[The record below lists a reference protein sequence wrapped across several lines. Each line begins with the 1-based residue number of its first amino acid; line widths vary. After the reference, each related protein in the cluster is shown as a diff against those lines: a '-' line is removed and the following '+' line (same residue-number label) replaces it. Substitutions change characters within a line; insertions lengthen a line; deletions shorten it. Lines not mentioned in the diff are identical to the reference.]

1 MSFSS
6 RLRALFNRSQSEQE
20 LDCELQFHLEKETES
35 NVRAGMNPA
44 EAKLA
49 ALREF
54 GGVAQVQE
62 EVRDAWGVR
71 LFDNLRQD
79 LVYGLRGLRRNPG
92 FALIVILTL
101 GLGIGANTAI
111 FSVVHGVLLRDL
123 PYAAPGQLFQVEQSS
138 RNTSAQSNTFGF
150 SYMDLEDYRARTHS
164 FTGLAE
170 YHSMWFILLGRPEP
184 ERVQTGVVS
193 ANYFGILG
201 VKPILGR
208 DFTPED
214 NQPGA
219 PAVLMLSNE
228 YWKRSFG
235 GDPGVVGQVFQMN
248 DRPHTVVGV
257 LPPLPAFPNNDNVFM
272 PTVACPFRGSDAA
285 RTQRPFRII
294 GNVIGRLAGN
304 TTPEQARADL
314 KRVATELC
322 GDVPNEYQAETG
334 YTAGMTQLSEAFTGD
349 ARTPLFVLLAT
360 AGFVLLIACANV
372 ANLTLARLVQRDREL
387 AVRAAMGAGRARIFR
402 QLLTENILLSVLG
415 GLAGLCLATGG
426 LKLLLQYTGRFLP
439 NTGEITLNVPV
450 LFFTLAVSILTGL
463 FFGSRPALPATEKLV
478 DALKEGT
485 RGTTGGRSRM
495 RALLVVA
502 QVAVSVPLLVGA
514 GLAARSVVNLQHA
527 DPGIKTD
534 KIISANLDLNFTRYD
549 SPEKRRD
556 FWHRAI
562 ATAEALPAAQSVGL
576 TAREPLNGLVNFLQP
591 FVLFGQPLP
600 EPTAPQNQ
608 ASVTVVNESYFN
620 TVGQPLLRGRSF
632 NSSDNAKGVS
642 VVIINQSLASHYWP
656 GADPVGKSISFDNG
670 TTWRPIVGV
679 VANVRQQLNRDAVD
693 EFYTPLRRAGNLS
706 ASIVVRT
713 AGDPATV
720 SRDLREALRKAD
732 PQQPV
737 TRIQTMEQARGAALL
752 PYRLIATLLGIFA
765 LLALIITLAGI
776 GGVLAFSVSQ
786 RTQEI
791 GIRMALGASR
801 GDVLWMVL
809 RQGLVLVGAGLALG
823 TVAAVM
829 LSRLMATVL
838 YGVDSSD
845 PLTYLAVV
853 ATLLGVAVLACLLP
867 ARRATSINPVT
878 ALHAA

>member
-1 MSFSS
+1 MRPSTPFRAIFHRAKVEGELS
-6 RLRALFNRSQSEQE
+6 R
-20 LDCELQFHLEKETES
+20 ELQFHLEQETAA
-35 NVRAGMNPA
+35 NLRTGMAPE
-44 EAKLA
+44 EARLA
-49 ALREF
+49 AQRSF
-54 GGVAQVQE
+54 GGVAQIQE

-71 LFDNLRQD
+71 LWDNFRQD
-79 LVYGLRGLRRNPG
+79 LADAFRGLRHNPG

-111 FSVVHGVLLRDL
+111 FSVVHGVLLRPL
-123 PYAAPGQLFQVEQSS
+123 AYSAPGRLYQVEQTS
-138 RNTSAQSNTFGF
+138 RAASMHGSFGF
-150 SYMDLEDYRARTHS
+150 SYTDLEDYRKRTHS

-193 ANYFGILG
+193 ANFFGLLG

-214 NQPGA
+214 DKHGA
-219 PAVLMLSNE
+219 PAVLLLSNE
-228 YWKRSFG
+228 YWQRSFG
-235 GDPGVVGQVFQMN
+235 GDPGVVGRVFEMN
-248 DRPHTVVGV
+248 DRPHTVIGV
-257 LPPLPAFPNNDNVFM
+257 LPPLPAYPNTDHVFM
-272 PTVACPFRGSDAA
+272 PTCACPFRDSDAA

-294 GNVIGRLAGN
+294 SNVIGRLADGL
-304 TTPEQARADL
+304 TAEQAGGDL

-322 GDVPNEYQAETG
+322 GDFPNEYQANTG
-334 YTAGMTQLSEAFTGD
+334 YTAKMTSISEVFTGN

-402 QLLTENILLSVLG
+402 QLLTENLLLSLLG
-415 GLAGLCLATGG
+415 GIAGLGLAAPG
-426 LKLLLQYTGRFLP
+426 LKLLTQYTGRFLP
-439 NTGEITLNVPV
+439 NTGEITLNLPV
-450 LFFTLAVSILTGL
+450 LLFTLVVSVLTGL
-463 FFGSRPALPATEKLV
+463 FFGSRPALPATDKLV

-514 GLAARSVVNLQHA
+514 GLTARSVVNLQQA

-534 KIISANLDLNFTRYD
+534 KIISANIDLNFTRYD
-549 SPEKRRD
+549 TPEKCRG
-556 FWHRAI
+556 FWFRAI
-562 ATAEALPAAQSVGL
+562 ASAEALPAAQSVGL
-576 TAREPLNGLVNFLQP
+576 TGREALSGLVNFLAP
-591 FVLFGQPLP
+591 FTIEGRPAARTSDV
-600 EPTAPQNQ
+600 TQ
-608 ASVTVVNESYFN
+608 ASITVVNESYFS

-632 NSSDNAKGVS
+632 NSGDNADGVK
-642 VVIINQSLASHYWP
+642 VMIVNQSLASRYWP
-656 GADPVGKSISFDNG
+656 GEDPVGKNVSFDNG
-670 TTWRPIVGV
+670 QTWRPIVGV
-679 VANVRQQLNRDAVD
+679 VANVRQQLDRDAVD
-693 EFYTPLRRAGNLS
+693 EFYAPFRRTGILS

-713 AGDPATV
+713 AGDPAALT
-720 SRDLREALRKAD
+720 RDLREALRKAD

-737 TRIQTMEQARGAALL
+737 TRIQTMEQARGTALL
-752 PYRLIATLLGIFA
+752 PYRLTATLLGLFA
-765 LLALIITLAGI
+765 ALALVITVAGI

-809 RQGLVLVGAGLALG
+809 RQGIALAAAGLACG
-823 TVAAVM
+823 TIAAVM
-829 LSRLMATVL
+829 LSRLMSTVL
-838 YGVDSSD
+838 YGVPPSD
-845 PLTYLAVV
+845 PLTYAGVV
-853 ATLLGVAVLACLLP
+853 ATLLAVAASACLLP
-867 ARRATSINPVT
+867 ARRATAINPII
-878 ALHAA
+878 ALRAS